1 MTTRSSPGLG
11 QWFVVTF
18 IVVVVVFLLY
28 NIYRYGEFRQ
38 FFPAGLTVGGVDV
51 GGLTEEQAADL
62 LSSRYLE
69 ADVIVHHG
77 EESIAVDPARAE
89 FQLDMETMMN
99 QADYQRA
106 QQDFWAGFWGFLW
119 NRPVSVE
126 AIDLRATHNPDAL
139 RDVLETIASGMDL
152 PAQPPQPVPAT
163 LSFQFGDPGIET
175 DIEASLDEVEAALYR
190 PSNREAHLTLRRVDA
205 VRPDINI
212 LARFIVNHL
221 QDQRFSGVASIFI
234 MDLNSGEEVRI
245 ESSAAMSAVDLMK
258 LPVLVETYRVLS
270 HTPTLSQTQ
279 FIMETVTGN
288 EPDGANRLL
297 NVVAG
302 QDDPYL
308 GADLLTESLW
318 SLGLQNTFMAT
329 PYGFPPRAGK
339 STYETPANSLEVML
353 TTPDPAMQ
361 TTAEEI
367 GALLASLYYCA
378 EHNGGSLRAAFGNQF
393 TQDECQEI
401 LTFMQQNRIG
411 SLIEEGVPPD
421 VPVAH
426 RHSWVGD
433 THADAGIVYSPGGD
447 YVLVMIL
454 YQPEW
459 LPWEVSS
466 PLMAQLARATYNYFN
481 FSAPYLDD
489 SRAN

>member
-152 PAQPPQPVPAT
+152 PA
-163 LSFQFGDPGIET
+163 
-175 DIEASLDEVEAALYR
+175 
-190 PSNREAHLTLRRVDA
+190 
-205 VRPDINI
+205 
-212 LARFIVNHL
+212 
-221 QDQRFSGVASIFI
+221 
-234 MDLNSGEEVRI
+234 
-245 ESSAAMSAVDLMK
+245 
-258 LPVLVETYRVLS
+258 
-270 HTPTLSQTQ
+270 
-279 FIMETVTGN
+279 
-288 EPDGANRLL
+288 
-297 NVVAG
+297 
-302 QDDPYL
+302 
-308 GADLLTESLW
+308 
-318 SLGLQNTFMAT
+318 
-329 PYGFPPRAGK
+329 
-339 STYETPANSLEVML
+339 
-353 TTPDPAMQ
+353 
-361 TTAEEI
+361 
-367 GALLASLYYCA
+367 
-378 EHNGGSLRAAFGNQF
+378 
-393 TQDECQEI
+393 
-401 LTFMQQNRIG
+401 
-411 SLIEEGVPPD
+411 
-421 VPVAH
+421 
-426 RHSWVGD
+426 
-433 THADAGIVYSPGGD
+433 
-447 YVLVMIL
+447 
-454 YQPEW
+454 
-459 LPWEVSS
+459 
-466 PLMAQLARATYNYFN
+466 
-481 FSAPYLDD
+481 
-489 SRAN
+489 